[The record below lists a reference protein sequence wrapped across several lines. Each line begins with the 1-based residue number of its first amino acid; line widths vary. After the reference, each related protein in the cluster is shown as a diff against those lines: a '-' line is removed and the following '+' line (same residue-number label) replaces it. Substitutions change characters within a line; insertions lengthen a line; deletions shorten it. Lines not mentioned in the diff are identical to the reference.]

1 MNNRILFTLVLLL
14 VFFYT
19 NAQQDSINI
28 LWKDVNVLKENN
40 KALLNRN
47 DELFKDIDVLKSD
60 IKALDNSNK
69 DMIQDISL
77 LNHHLDSISN
87 IVQSNTLNIQQKADS
102 LGIKIT
108 TTESMSKQK
117 YDELGY
123 SLSKSTLYGIIA
135 LLFVVL
141 VLVIVYFFL
150 SKRQKTD
157 KTEVIDQIIKTKTIL
172 EEEQIKVYSKITEIH
187 QDQLTLIKQE
197 RENTPKGVE
206 PDHSLAKKVAEEMV
220 KMQMNLSHMDKTI
233 RGHRHLTIAVTNVYD
248 NLRANGYEVTELLG
262 KPYLEG
268 RNMKRTNELDLNLK
282 PGEQIISRVIKPEI
296 LYNGKI
302 IQYAEVIV
310 SFNE

>member
-1 MNNRILFTLVLLL
+1 MKNRILFTSVLLL
-14 VFFYT
+14 VFLNT
-19 NAQQDSINI
+19 NAQDSLNI
-28 LWKDVNVLKENN
+28 LFNEINL
-40 KALLNRN
+40 
-47 DELFKDIDVLKSD
+47 LKSYKVTHQED
-60 IKALDNSNK
+60 INRLTREITLLKTNQSALSNTNK
-69 DMIQDISL
+69 ELNQKTSELSL
-77 LNHHLDSISN
+77 TLDSIFVA
-87 IVQSNTLNIQQKADS
+87 VQENTLTINQTADS
-102 LGIKIT
+102 LGIKIIKNET
-108 TTESMSKQK
+108 TTNQK
-117 YDELGY
+117 YNELGD
-123 SLSKSTLYGIIA
+123 SISKSTLYGVIA
-135 LLFVVL
+135 LLFAIL
-141 VLVIVYFFL
+141 ISIIVYFLL

-157 KTEVIDQIIKTKTIL
+157 KTEVIDQILKTKTIL

-262 KPYLEG
+262 KPYVEG

-310 SFNE
+310 SNNI